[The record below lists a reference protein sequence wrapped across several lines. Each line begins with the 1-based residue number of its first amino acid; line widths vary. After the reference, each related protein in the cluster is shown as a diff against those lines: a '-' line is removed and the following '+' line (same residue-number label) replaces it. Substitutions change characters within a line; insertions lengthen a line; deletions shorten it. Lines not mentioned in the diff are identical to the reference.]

1 MSQPPTARSHS
12 VLIAGIA
19 IAVLVIGGVLAWL
32 HWRSPVPTEDVTAYL
47 DGTVAGGRVR
57 FSDVKVDTLR
67 RDESGLLIA
76 VVANSTS
83 LGPLYSKVDAA
94 EYLRRTFQ
102 IDPSSTANVRQL
114 LVGGTASG
122 EHEIAGA
129 GPIPVDPYQSTII
142 QQTSPGGAE
151 FRFQGVVGARH
162 EGGKWSFSLESG
174 GFEGGGPQGSARAAY
189 PASAFLA
196 GDINDDAR
204 LRGLANDY
212 QAFANR
218 VADNQRKLGS
228 TGENSSGVDRNAFL
242 AAIAPGRVFR
252 GNAFEA
258 GEQHGTVLYLEI
270 TAVTQ
275 GNEVTARLRNEGSW
289 HISRA
294 FQGTWDV
301 DGSGVPTLNL
311 TSPPEQAVR
320 NAGPYLENAQ
330 SWTFALQMDRLGS
343 LSGQDGFFKYQF
355 RSMNYDQAYELRL
368 RLDGEYARSIAAT
381 GTGML
386 YIGTARS
393 LDSGSSEPI
402 MLRFTGNSGDGAA
415 LDARIEATS
424 HAWARRL
431 RGNIVSNSRRSGGE
445 AIRLRSL
452 TAEAAADAPVESVLG
467 VRDDMEIRLGLEN
480 GSLVGEDARFSY
492 RFELANKGDLSR
504 LDAEGAER
512 ARRFL
517 NIVRKGVNFDGTL
530 REEQGYIGHARLE
543 VIGIDPRT
551 NAISVRMHSLS
562 QQTVHRDFVG
572 TCDPAGD
579 SITLTAMSRGVFN
592 NGDGFDVPFFKG
604 PNHAATL
611 HLALTANSIEGS
623 IEGDSAWVLAFPTA
637 VFLSAP
643 VEGIEPNSPPANG
656 AVYPQF
662 PKADGAY
669 LLSGGS
675 WLALPANQGHVVT
688 EAVAPKSDMQL
699 PTNIADALQMGVD
712 HLVKAKEA
720 KKVPF
725 LEFPGKDKR
734 PESSAQATTI
744 LFIGP
749 VLTGSPPVELAS
761 EEVKKDGSRAV
772 ELTSAEPGTI
782 RFAALRAPAF
792 VRQVSPGVILFTTT
806 STLAPGPY
814 AFNADHGYEMTQD

>member
-1 MSQPPTARSHS
+1 MSPSPNARSTS
-12 VLIAGIA
+12 VFIAGIA
-19 IAVLVIGGVLAWL
+19 IAVLLVAGVLAWL

-47 DGTVAGGRVR
+47 DGTIGGGRVR
-57 FSDVKVDTLR
+57 FSDVKVDSLR

-76 VVANSTS
+76 VAANSTS
-83 LGPLYSKVDAA
+83 VGPLYSKVDAA

-102 IDPSSTANVRQL
+102 VDPATTANVREL
-114 LVGGTASG
+114 LAAGTALG
-122 EHEIAGA
+122 DRQLAGA
-129 GPIPVDPYQSTII
+129 GSIPTDPYQSTII

-151 FRFQGVVGARH
+151 FRFQGVIGAKRD
-162 EGGKWSFSLESG
+162 GGKWSFTLESG
-174 GFEGGGPQGSARAAY
+174 GFEAGGPQGSAR
-189 PASAFLA
+189 SAFPEGAFMA
-196 GDINDDAR
+196 GDLNDDAR

-218 VADNQRKLGS
+218 VADIQRKSGS
-228 TGENSSGVDRNAFL
+228 TGTNSPSVDRDAFL
-242 AAIAPGRVFR
+242 AALAPGRVFR
-252 GNAFEA
+252 GVAFEA

-270 TAVTQ
+270 TAITQ

-289 HISRA
+289 HVSRA
-294 FQGTWDV
+294 FQGTWDL
-301 DGSGVPTLNL
+301 DASGIPTLNL
-311 TSPPEQAVR
+311 TSLPEQAVR
-320 NAGPYLENAQ
+320 NSGPYLENAQ
-330 SWTFALQMDRLGS
+330 SWTFALQMDRQGS

-355 RSMNYDQAYELRL
+355 RSMSYDQAYELRL

-381 GTGML
+381 GAGLL

-393 LDSGSSEPI
+393 LDAGSSEPI
-402 MLRFTGNSGDGAA
+402 LLRFTSNSGDGAA
-415 LDARIEATS
+415 LTARIEATS
-424 HAWARRL
+424 HAWIRKL

-445 AIRLRSL
+445 AIRLRSPS
-452 TAEAAADAPVESVLG
+452 AEAAAEAPVESVLG
-467 VRDDMEIRLGLEN
+467 VHDDMEIRLGLEN

-517 NIVRKGVNFDGTL
+517 NIVRKGVNLDGTL

-543 VIGIDPRT
+543 VVSIDPRT

-604 PNHAATL
+604 PNNAATL
-611 HLALTANSIEGS
+611 HLAVTANSIEGS
-623 IEGDSAWVLAFPTA
+623 IEGDSAWVLAFSTA

-643 VEGIEPNSPPANG
+643 VEGIEANSPPANG

-675 WLALPANQGHVVT
+675 WLALPANQGHVAT
-688 EAVAPKSDMQL
+688 EAVTPKSDLQL

-749 VLTGSPPVELAS
+749 EPAGSPPVELAS
-761 EEVKKDGSRAV
+761 EETKKDGSRAV
-772 ELTSAEPGTI
+772 ELTSAEPGTV

-792 VRQVSPGVILFTTT
+792 VRQVSPGVILLTTT

-814 AFNADHGYEMTQD
+814 AFDADHGYELIQD